1 MSAHQER
8 AGGVVA
14 SIQIHGT
21 IGVTLHVVDGR
32 VERLE
37 LHQFDRRDVIVVTDS
52 TNDKIYELNEAD
64 VRESQELERA
74 EQDARN
80 GIPEPTDPT
89 DTKYSSVGKIWM
101 ALTPEVVSDLPWVRR
116 DGGPVL

>member
-1 MSAHQER
+1 M
-8 AGGVVA
+8 A

-37 LHQFDRRDVIVVTDS
+37 LHHFDRRDVIVVTDS

-64 VRESQELERA
+64 VRERQELERA
-74 EQDARN
+74 EQKARN
-80 GIPEPTDPT
+80 GTPEPTDPT
-89 DTKYSSVGKIWM
+89 DTTSSVGKIWM